1 MKKILLIICMISFY
15 SCKNVQGNSQQSNS
29 TLIEETSTL
38 IEETK
43 ELQLIPQDILDQGEV
58 KVGKYHVSYIL
69 SYNDIIAHVYP
80 ETVELLPGT
89 PREVRNKS
97 LFLTV
102 RYEGKIILNN
112 KEIRTTNFEE
122 IEDAGKFRLAAWDR
136 VFDDWFSVVND
147 RLVVEFTA
155 EVEDTSWGYSITLF
169 IDKDGKISSKVVD
182 NDDLVTEW

>member
-1 MKKILLIICMISFY
+1 MISLY
-15 SCKNVQGNSQQSNS
+15 SCKNVQGNSQQSN
-29 TLIEETSTL
+29 STL

-80 ETVELLPGT
+80 ETVELMPGT

-122 IEDAGKFRLAAWDR
+122 IEDAGKFSLATWDR

-182 NDDLVTEW
+182 NDDFVTEW